1 MANCKCFILVS
12 SYVYYII
19 DKIYLWYFYKFIH
32 KTEKQIIENIINY
45 ELKKF
50 GSSYNQVLKEPI
62 INGEEWYTYYTFST
76 EKEYRKWKRYSIK
89 QIKKRSPYM
98 TNSYALKQFSW
109 VSLQYGLKL
118 GYDDTKTN

>member
-1 MANCKCFILVS
+1 M
-12 SYVYYII
+12 YYII
-19 DKIYLWYFYKFIH
+19 DKVYLWYFYKFIH

-50 GSSYNQVLKEPI
+50 GSSYNQVLKEPK

-89 QIKKRSPYM
+89 QIKKKSPYM
-98 TNSYALKQFSW
+98 TNNYALKQFSW

-118 GYDDTKTN
+118 GYDDTKAN

>member
-1 MANCKCFILVS
+1 MGKPRAQRVWFTQKIKFRQIQTFNLNS
-12 SYVYYII
+12 S
-19 DKIYLWYFYKFIH
+19 K
-32 KTEKQIIENIINY
+32 
-45 ELKKF
+45 
-50 GSSYNQVLKEPI
+50 

-118 GYDDTKTN
+118 EYDDTKTN

>member
-1 MANCKCFILVS
+1 M
-12 SYVYYII
+12 YYII

-32 KTEKQIIENIINY
+32 KTEKKIIENIINY

-62 INGEEWYTYYTFST
+62 INGEEWYIHYTFST
-76 EKEYRKWKRYSIK
+76 KKEYRKWKRYSIK

-98 TNSYALKQFSW
+98 TNNYALTQFSW

-118 GYDDTKTN
+118 GYNDTKTN